1 MSMSY
6 LTGHVAA
13 ASDRN
18 NPYLLRFVFVFLW
31 SFILLRF
38 LLNANLLDLV
48 IKYSAEGGNIVE
60 KIHPSSYGLILVL
73 AVVLLSFR
81 IELSDWDVRAFRALA
96 AFLTVI
102 ALLMLCLLSFGR
114 SGSAGYLIDSYVMAC
129 IVGMLLLTFPPEW
142 RLRVG
147 TTLIVFIALSACV
160 AVVEFALQKR
170 LLPYWATE
178 TSFRPTGLTE
188 HPLMLG
194 LFCATA
200 VSFVPLTRWRPIVKV
215 GVTMVLLL
223 GAFAAGA
230 RLAALAAAGSALVV
244 FALAEWPPGSP
255 ARRRQFKALSLLGMI
270 IVVPVAVA
278 MLVQLGLVNRFQSGL
293 FDESAMAR
301 VNIYGLF
308 NLVSWNEIL
317 FGADIARIRY
327 LAFEYF
333 DLEFIESSIVMF
345 VFQFGLFGTAVFLL
359 TLART
364 FIVLLSGAGRYVV
377 LGTCVFF
384 IVASSN
390 NALSSK
396 TPIVMMIVLLVVSFH
411 GRSAVSAQTVRS
423 RKVELA
429 IETP

>member
-1 MSMSY
+1 
-6 LTGHVAA
+6 
-13 ASDRN
+13 
-18 NPYLLRFVFVFLW
+18 
-31 SFILLRF
+31 
-38 LLNANLLDLV
+38 
-48 IKYSAEGGNIVE
+48 
-60 KIHPSSYGLILVL
+60 
-73 AVVLLSFR
+73 
-81 IELSDWDVRAFRALA
+81 
-96 AFLTVI
+96 
-102 ALLMLCLLSFGR
+102 MLCLLSFGR